1 MTKINKYDTID
12 ADKASKYSAEILDSV
27 SDISYSVSA
36 ESVAVPVKS
45 NSRSSSGNCYE
56 EFMETAIP
64 LNLSKFREV
73 TYEQLREG
81 IWYTFTADAIDAHPG
96 IGTGFYYI
104 YTFGLSDTI
113 GMLFD
118 SSGHRLA
125 YDDGDSTRTYRGFEI
140 YSELEYD
147 KTYYIYVREKDLKGG
162 KVMISVVPMDDDH
175 GNSMD
180 TETYL
185 GNVYTQNL
193 SVSGFLH
200 NAIDQDYHGDL
211 DYFSFRATKD
221 CVVEIFL
228 ENSPEAYFSL
238 YDKNGTPVNCIT
250 YDTVND
256 DLRIT
261 YAIKGKDMYFVEV
274 SKLEVSRYAT
284 DYTLNVK
291 FVKDYSNNII
301 DEQYRVMYWY
311 ALNQDEYPAP
321 LHSVTRSMVYVSNR
335 AKYEFMHRVLIDSK
349 GNKTLLENVLS
360 NGTAQDILNFL
371 CDAFIS
377 NIPVVGDSLS
387 YAFNLGSIIY
397 DFMSSSSLELY
408 KEKTKETEGVN
419 KYIIGK
425 NYWYTDYPNGLAT
438 GNHTTY
444 TVGSGTYY
452 GADYQKGIFIETYI
466 KHK

>member
-1 MTKINKYDTID
+1 
-12 ADKASKYSAEILDSV
+12 
-27 SDISYSVSA
+27 
-36 ESVAVPVKS
+36 
-45 NSRSSSGNCYE
+45 
-56 EFMETAIP
+56 
-64 LNLSKFREV
+64 
-73 TYEQLREG
+73 
-81 IWYTFTADAIDAHPG
+81 
-96 IGTGFYYI
+96 
-104 YTFGLSDTI
+104 
-113 GMLFD
+113 
-118 SSGHRLA
+118 
-125 YDDGDSTRTYRGFEI
+125 
-140 YSELEYD
+140 
-147 KTYYIYVREKDLKGG
+147 
-162 KVMISVVPMDDDH
+162 MISVVLMDDDH

-291 FVKDYSNNII
+291 FIKDYSNNII

-311 ALNQDEYPAP
+311 ALNQDEYPA
-321 LHSVTRSMVYVSNR
+321 LGRSMTRSMVYVSNR

-349 GNKTLLENVLS
+349 ENKTLLENVLS
-360 NGTAQDILNFL
+360 NGTAQDVLNFL

-397 DFMSSSSLELY
+397 DFMSSNSLAFY
-408 KEKTKETEGVN
+408 KEKVKEIEHSN
-419 KYIIGK
+419 KYIIGEK
-425 NYWYTDYPNGLAT
+425 YWYSDPNGLLT
-438 GNHTTY
+438 GIYTTY

-452 GADYQKGIFIETYI
+452 GADYQKGVFVETYM
-466 KHK
+466 KHQ